1 MREFDRALADRDYL
15 DGEGYS
21 MADIVLLSVVDFAG
35 FVGIAIPDE
44 QQNLRAWHDRVSAR
58 PSARARATCKGRSRS
73 SPVAV
78 PGIGAA
84 VVRRLAS
91 QGVRC
96 VVNYASS
103 RDEAGGARGRGRG
116 AIAMQADIAE
126 DLACRALA
134 AAAIEAFG
142 RIDFLVNNAGRT
154 KFANHEDLEALSADD
169 FIHIYRLN
177 TIAPFQMVRAC
188 APAMRE
194 GGIGAVVDVASVAGV
209 FGNGSSVACA
219 ASKGALVTMTKSLAR
234 ALAPSIRV
242 NAVAPGLSG
251 PAGSRNGW
259 ARPGWPRSMR
269 GSRGQTPMEMA
280 AGADDIAGLVVML
293 LDPDNRV
300 MTGETLLLD
309 AGAHLDVGLSR
320 RPGKEL

>member
-1 MREFDRALADRDYL
+1 MS
-15 DGEGYS
+15 GMEG
-21 MADIVLLSVVDFAG
+21 AVAIVTG
-35 FVGIAIPDE
+35 GG
-44 QQNLRAWHDRVSAR
+44 
-58 PSARARATCKGRSRS
+58 T
-73 SPVAV
+73 
-78 PGIGAA
+78 GIGAA
-84 VVRRLAS
+84 VVRRLAAR
-91 QGVRC
+91 GARC
-96 VVNYASS
+96 VINYASS
-103 RDEAGGARGRGRG
+103 RDEAEALAAEVEG
-116 AIAMQADIAE
+116 AIAVQADIAE
-126 DLACRALA
+126 DSACRALA

-194 GGIGAVVDVASVAGV
+194 GGIGAVVNVASVAGV
-209 FGNGSSVACA
+209 FGNGSSVAYA

-234 ALAPSIRV
+234 ALAPAIRV
-242 NAVAPGLSG
+242 NAVAPGYVGTGWFEKRLG
-251 PAGSRNGW
+251 EAGFAALN
-259 ARPGWPRSMR
+259 ARIA
-269 GSRGQTPMEMA
+269 GQTPMEMV
-280 AGADDIAGLVVML
+280 ADANDIAGPVVML